1 MSEFPPGSFEFGE
14 RIMHA
19 KVQEAQRE
27 AEAQRLR
34 QQAGVSGAR
43 SEHFYGA
50 ALARLGQ
57 CLSAW
62 GARLQERY
70 AVDGSTPTPSHA
82 G

>member
-1 MSEFPPGSFEFGE
+1 MSEFPPGSFEFAE

-27 AEAQRLR
+27 AEVQRLQR
-34 QQAGVSGAR
+34 QAGVAR
-43 SEHFYGA
+43 ARGDHFYGVG
-50 ALARLGQ
+50 LGWLGQ

-70 AVDGSTPTPSHA
+70 AADGSTPRPSHA